1 MSDASRTS
9 FRQPLEGVR
18 VIDAGRFIAGPVTA
32 TLLAEFGADVIKIER
47 PGTGDD
53 LRRLGWQK
61 DSKSLWW
68 SVEARNKRSITL
80 DLGHPTGQELF
91 RRLVEEADVVVENF
105 RAGTMEKWN
114 LGWDDLHALN
124 PRLIMLR
131 TSGYGQSGP
140 YRERPAFNTTAEAFG
155 GLRYLIGEPDRAP
168 ARAGI
173 ALGDYAGAV
182 FGAIGV
188 LLSLYERDANGSGA
202 GQMIDNALYEA
213 VLRLTEYTIPAY
225 THLGRIRERV
235 GAGAAGTVPARAF
248 LTRDHR
254 WVALSAAS
262 DRIFRELC
270 AALEMPAL
278 ADDDRF
284 VTNSQ
289 RIENV
294 DEINAIIEGWMSGL
308 SAEEALERLEGN
320 GVPGVLVYSAADI
333 VHDGHVVERGSV
345 VTVTDPELG
354 QTAMPGVAP
363 RLSRTPGK
371 VTHAGP
377 TLGQHNDQVYGTL
390 LGMSAPELEELRR
403 QGVI

>member
-1 MSDASRTS
+1 MSDAARTS
-9 FRQPLEGVR
+9 SARPLEGVR
-18 VIDAGRFIAGPVTA
+18 VIDAGRFVAGPVTA
-32 TLLAEFGADVIKIER
+32 TLLAEFGADVIKVER
-47 PGTGDD
+47 PGSGDE
-53 LRRLGWQK
+53 LRRLGWLK

-80 DLGHPTGQELF
+80 DLGHPAGQVLF
-91 RRLVEEADVVVENF
+91 RRLVAQADVVIENF

-124 PRLIMLR
+124 PKLIMLR

-173 ALGDYAGAV
+173 ALGDYAGAI

-188 LLSLYERDANGSGA
+188 LVSLYERDANGSGA

-213 VLRLTEYTIPAY
+213 VMRLTEYTIPAY
-225 THLGRIRERV
+225 GHLGRIRERV
-235 GAGAAGTVPARAF
+235 GAGASGTVPARAF
-248 LTRDHR
+248 RTRDDR

-262 DRIFRELC
+262 DRVFGDLC

-278 ADDDRF
+278 AEDDRF
-284 VTNSQ
+284 VTNA
-289 RIENV
+289 RRVENV
-294 DEINAIIEGWMSGL
+294 EAINAVIEEWMSGL
-308 SAEEALERLEGN
+308 SAEEALEKLEGN
-320 GVPGVLVYSAADI
+320 GVPGVLVNSAADI
-333 VHDGHVVERGSV
+333 VDDAHVAERGAL
-345 VTVTDPELG
+345 VTVADPELG
-354 QTAMPGVAP
+354 LTTMPGVVP
-363 RLSRTPGK
+363 RLSRTPGQ

-377 TLGQHNDQVYGTL
+377 ILGQHNDEVYSGL
-390 LGMSAPELEELRR
+390 LGMSAPELAELREE
-403 QGVI
+403 GVI